1 MAENPPTDPP
11 VEPVVPQARSAVDS
25 DPQPRPQKRATKPT
39 KRAPRAKA
47 AKSAAESAGGDAS
60 DRAAADP
67 PRKRAT
73 RSRAAKRP
81 ATSPPTTPAT
91 APEPPP
97 VATGPAPAP
106 EEPALPAQPAA
117 AGQPSSVSS
126 RGPAAPGAWAAAIW
140 DAWLRAT
147 YPDAP
152 AGGIARLATR
162 QAARYGW
169 ALTAL
174 ELGGPV
180 AAPVQLSALA
190 WVRATLALRIAAA
203 YGHDPTDP
211 RRADELLELLQLTPA
226 ADEPSAEAAPE
237 GGPQAPDPGEPLRTV
252 SRRLGAGLYLV
263 GRLRPRRR
271 GNPASRA
278 VRTYLSASEQ
288 ND

>member
-1 MAENPPTDPP
+1 M
-11 VEPVVPQARSAVDS
+11 
-25 DPQPRPQKRATKPT
+25 
-39 KRAPRAKA
+39 
-47 AKSAAESAGGDAS
+47 
-60 DRAAADP
+60 
-67 PRKRAT
+67 
-73 RSRAAKRP
+73 
-81 ATSPPTTPAT
+81 
-91 APEPPP
+91 
-97 VATGPAPAP
+97 
-106 EEPALPAQPAA
+106 
-117 AGQPSSVSS
+117 SS

-140 DAWLRAT
+140 DAVRHLGQPPERLAQLAVTELGPRAAAWVAWLRAT

-288 ND
+288 NDGLDRLAHRAMLRYRARQP